1 MVKDEMR
8 LFLIR
13 HGAIVA
19 LLGSLA
25 GLGYMFVITGDFPGS
40 FKAWHLAHLQG
51 VMTGIMIIAVSSL
64 VTRLSLND
72 RKLRILAYSFVIFG
86 YCYSIGPVFG
96 AVVGVEGIE
105 PALPLANM
113 LFYASN
119 TIASLSVLLG
129 LGLIIY
135 GARKVRSRNQLTSS
149 LSPSK

>member
-1 MVKDEMR
+1 VKNEVR

-25 GLGYMFVITGDFPGS
+25 GLGYMFVITGEIQGS

-51 VMTGIMIIAVSSL
+51 VMTGIMIIAVSSVVSL
-64 VTRLSLND
+64 LSLDD
-72 RKLRILAYSFVIFG
+72 RKLRILAYSLVIFG
-86 YCYSIGPVFG
+86 YCYSLGPVFG
-96 AVVGVEGIE
+96 AFVGVKGIE
-105 PALPLANM
+105 PALPLANL

-135 GARKVRSRNQLTSS
+135 GARKIRRG
-149 LSPSK
+149 

>member
-1 MVKDEMR
+1 VKNEVR

-25 GLGYMFVITGDFPGS
+25 GLGYMFVITGEFPGS

-64 VTRLSLND
+64 VIPLSLD
-72 RKLRILAYSFVIFG
+72 GRKLRILAYSFVIFG

-96 AVVGVEGIE
+96 AVVGVQGLE
-105 PALPLANM
+105 PALPVGNLI
-113 LFYASN
+113 FYVSN
-119 TIASLSVLLG
+119 TIASLSVLVG
-129 LGLIIY
+129 LGLIIH
-135 GARKVRSRNQLTSS
+135 GARKTRSS
-149 LSPSK
+149 

>member
-1 MVKDEMR
+1 MR

-25 GLGYMFVITGDFPGS
+25 GLGYMLVITGEFPGS

-51 VMTGIMIIAVSSL
+51 VLTGIMIIAVSSL
-64 VTRLSLND
+64 ITRLSLD
-72 RKLRILAYSFVIFG
+72 GRKLRILAYSFVIFG

-96 AVVGVEGIE
+96 AVVGVKGLV
-105 PALPLANM
+105 PALPVGNLI
-113 LFYASN
+113 FYASN
-119 TIASLSVLLG
+119 TIASLSVLVG

-135 GARKVRSRNQLTSS
+135 GARKRRD
-149 LSPSK
+149 PS

>member
-1 MVKDEMR
+1 MKNEVR

-25 GLGYMFVITGDFPGS
+25 GLGYMFVITGEIQGG

-51 VMTGIMIIAVSSL
+51 VMTGIMIISVSL
-64 VTRLSLND
+64 LSLDD
-72 RKLRILAYSFVIFG
+72 RKLRILAYSLVIFG
-86 YCYSIGPVFG
+86 YCYSLGPVFG
-96 AVVGVEGIE
+96 AFVGVKGIE
-105 PALPLANM
+105 PALPLANL

-129 LGLIIY
+129 LGLIIC
-135 GARKVRSRNQLTSS
+135 GARKIRRG
-149 LSPSK
+149 

>member
-1 MVKDEMR
+1 MKDEVR

-25 GLGYMFVITGDFPGS
+25 GLDYMFVITGEFPGS

-51 VMTGIMIIAVSSL
+51 VLTGIMIIAVSSL
-64 VTRLSLND
+64 VTSLRLDD

-96 AVVGVEGIE
+96 AVLGVKGLE
-105 PALPLANM
+105 PALPVGNI
-113 LFYASN
+113 LFYTSN
-119 TIASLSVLLG
+119 TIASLSVLVG

-135 GARKVRSRNQLTSS
+135 GVRKTRT
-149 LSPSK
+149 

>member
-1 MVKDEMR
+1 LNKEECIVKDEVR

-13 HGAIVA
+13 HGTIVA
-19 LLGSLA
+19 LLGSVA
-25 GLGYMFVITGDFPGS
+25 GLGYMFVITGEFPGS

-51 VMTGIMIIAVSSL
+51 VMTGIMIIAVSSVVPL
-64 VTRLSLND
+64 LRLDD

-96 AVVGVEGIE
+96 AVVDVKGLE
-105 PALPLANM
+105 PALPPGNL

-119 TIASLSVLLG
+119 TIASLSVLAG

-135 GARKVRSRNQLTSS
+135 GAKKTRS
-149 LSPSK
+149 

>member
-1 MVKDEMR
+1 MKNEVR

-25 GLGYMFVITGDFPGS
+25 GLGYMFVITGEIQGS

-51 VMTGIMIIAVSSL
+51 VMTGIMIIAVSSVVSL
-64 VTRLSLND
+64 LSLDD
-72 RKLRILAYSFVIFG
+72 RKLRILAYSLVIFG
-86 YCYSIGPVFG
+86 YCYSLGPVFG
-96 AVVGVEGIE
+96 AFVGVKGIE
-105 PALPLANM
+105 PALPLANL

-135 GARKVRSRNQLTSS
+135 GARKIRRG
-149 LSPSK
+149 

>member
-1 MVKDEMR
+1 MKNEVR

-25 GLGYMFVITGDFPGS
+25 GLGYMFVITGEFPGS

-51 VMTGIMIIAVSSL
+51 VLTGIMIIAVSSV
-64 VTRLSLND
+64 VTLLSLDD
-72 RKLRILAYSFVIFG
+72 RKFRILAYSFVIFG

-96 AVVGVEGIE
+96 AVVGVKGLE
-105 PALPLANM
+105 PALPVGNI
-113 LFYASN
+113 LFYMSN
-119 TIASLSVLLG
+119 TIASLSVLVG

-135 GARKVRSRNQLTSS
+135 GARKTRSS
-149 LSPSK
+149 

>member
-1 MVKDEMR
+1 VKNEVR

-25 GLGYMFVITGDFPGS
+25 GLGYMFVITGEFPGS

-51 VMTGIMIIAVSSL
+51 VLTGIMIIAVSSL
-64 VTRLSLND
+64 VTSLRLDD

-96 AVVGVEGIE
+96 AVLGVKGLE
-105 PALPLANM
+105 PALPVGNL

-119 TIASLSVLLG
+119 TIASLSVLVG
-129 LGLIIY
+129 LGLTIY
-135 GARKVRSRNQLTSS
+135 GARKTRTG
-149 LSPSK
+149 

>member
-1 MVKDEMR
+1 MKDEMR

-25 GLGYMFVITGDFPGS
+25 GLGYMFVITGEFPGS

-51 VMTGIMIIAVSSL
+51 VLTGIMIIAVSSL
-64 VTRLSLND
+64 ITRLSLDD
-72 RKLRILAYSFVIFG
+72 RKLRILAHSFVIFG

-96 AVVGVEGIE
+96 AVAGVKGLE
-105 PALPLANM
+105 PALPVGNLI
-113 LFYASN
+113 FYASN
-119 TIASLSVLLG
+119 TIASLSVLVG

-135 GARKVRSRNQLTSS
+135 GARKRRD
-149 LSPSK
+149 PS